1 MLLHNIDD
9 ITALYAA
16 HILMSPRTL
25 EYRGLWLGFAG
36 VAIFSLTFPFTRL
49 AVAELDASFVALGR
63 AVLAAPLAFA
73 LLVARGALR
82 RTRLPRGAQWWRL
95 AGTALGVVVGFPLAS
110 SWALRDVPAA
120 YGGIV
125 VGLLPLGTAAFG
137 ALLARERPAP
147 AFWASALTGSAMV
160 LVFATWQGGGGLRP
174 ADWLLF
180 VAVFFG
186 AFGYAEGG
194 RLARELGGP
203 ETISW
208 ALLISLPILLPI
220 VGGLAWTQAD
230 RLAQASSYAWLGLGY
245 VTVFSSFVGF
255 QFWYR
260 GLALGGIARVSQI
273 QLLQPFMTLA
283 GGWLMLGEPMDGTTI
298 LFALAVIAVVAAG
311 RRAPVAP
318 APPATVSPP

>member
-1 MLLHNIDD
+1 MPPFMNH
-9 ITALYAA
+9 
-16 HILMSPRTL
+16 PRTL

-36 VAIFSLTFPFTRL
+36 VAIFSMTFPFTRL
-49 AVAELDASFVALGR
+49 AVAELDATFVALGR
-63 AVLAAPLAFA
+63 AVLAAPLAIC
-73 LLVARGALR
+73 LLAARGALR
-82 RTRLPRGAQWWRL
+82 PARLPRGTQWYRL
-95 AGTALGVVVGFPLAS
+95 IGTALGVVAGFPLAS

-137 ALLARERPAP
+137 ALLARERPSL
-147 AFWASALTGSAMV
+147 AFWMSAVTGSAMV
-160 LVFATWQGGGGLRP
+160 LAFAMWNGGGALRP
-174 ADWLLF
+174 ADWMLF

-194 RLARELGGP
+194 KLSRELGGP

-208 ALLISLPILLPI
+208 ALVISLPVLLPV

-230 RLAQASSYAWLGLGY
+230 SLARASSHAWLGLGY

-283 GGWLMLGEPMDGTTI
+283 GGWLLLGESMDVTTI

-311 RRAPVAP
+311 RRAPVVP
-318 APPATVSPP
+318 APHVAASNP

>member
-1 MLLHNIDD
+1 MPPSH
-9 ITALYAA
+9 
-16 HILMSPRTL
+16 SL
-25 EYRGLWLGFAG
+25 ERRGLWLGFAG

-73 LLVARGALR
+73 LLAARGALQQAR
-82 RTRLPRGAQWWRL
+82 RPHGTQWWRL

-137 ALLARERPAP
+137 ALLARERPTF
-147 AFWASALTGSAMV
+147 AFWASAVTGSAMV
-160 LVFATWQGGGGLRP
+160 IAFAMWQGNGALRA

-194 RLARELGGP
+194 KLSRELGGP

-220 VGGLAWTQAD
+220 VGGLAWAQAD
-230 RLAQASSYAWLGLGY
+230 RLAHASMHAWLGMGY
-245 VTVFSSFVGF
+245 VTVCSSFVGF

-283 GGWLMLGEPMDGTTI
+283 GGWLLLGESMDVTTI

-311 RRAPVAP
+311 RRAPIVP
-318 APPATVSPP
+318 APRAAAIRP